1 MPKKPF
7 SYDEVPYRSVAFAQ
21 THPNRL
27 ATLGTLLGMHPAPAA
42 VADCRVLELGCG
54 RGENLIPLAL
64 ELPDAELVGIDLSE
78 RQISDGR
85 AAANIVGADNLTLT
99 HDDIMALGEGLG
111 DFDYI
116 IAHGVYSWVPVAV
129 RDRLIAI
136 CARHLRPHGIAFVS
150 YNCYPGWHMNGVVRD
165 AMLFHTRDLQDARE
179 RLRESQRVL
188 DLLCDGI
195 PDEVAH
201 YRTIFRRIQAQLRE
215 PDTPVEWLYHELLED
230 VNEPVYFREFVQ
242 HAAGHGLQLLC
253 ETNLWEMNS
262 DRLPEHTVRVLAQ
275 LGDDLIRRE
284 QYLDFINNRTFRQ
297 TLLCHQA
304 ATLDRDLDPGRIEP
318 LHAAS
323 NLKCLD
329 PESDIR
335 TKAPFRFLNR
345 ERGVTGAT
353 DHPLTKAALLCLTET
368 WPATHA
374 IAGLVERA
382 HERLGQAGAS
392 ERPARADIREL
403 NENLLAL
410 HAAGAVE
417 LHLFPP
423 RFAKRAGARPLA
435 SPWARYQ
442 LAAGGV
448 VTNLRHHG
456 IDLPP
461 LMRRLLPLLD
471 GTRTRAELVGSL
483 LATLEDGDDLLVE
496 QGRVIDRPDARRAAL
511 EAAIEPSLE
520 RLARWAMLVR

>member
-1 MPKKPF
+1 
-7 SYDEVPYRSVAFAQ
+7 VPYRSVAFAQ

-27 ATLGTLLGMHPAPAA
+27 ATLGTLLGMRPAPAA

-78 RQISDGR
+78 RQIRDGR
-85 AAANIVGADNLTLT
+85 AAADALGADNLTLE
-99 HDDIMALGEGLG
+99 HGDIMALGEGLG

-116 IAHGVYSWVPVAV
+116 LAHGVYSWVPAAV
-129 RDRLIAI
+129 RDRLLAI
-136 CARHLRPHGIAFVS
+136 CARLLRPHGIVFVS

-165 AMLFHTRDLQDARE
+165 AMLFHTRGEGGARE

-201 YRTIFRRIQAQLRE
+201 YRTIYRRVQAQLRE
-215 PDTPVEWLYHELLED
+215 PNTPVEWLYHEFLED
-230 VNEPVYFREFVQ
+230 VNEPVYFREFAQ
-242 HAAGHGLQLLC
+242 HAARHGLQFLS
-253 ETNLWEMNS
+253 EANLWEMNS
-262 DRLPEHTVRVLAQ
+262 GRLPEHAVRVLAQ

-297 TLLCHQA
+297 TLLCHRA
-304 ATLDRDLDPGRIEP
+304 ATLDRNLDPGRIAP

-335 TKAPFRFLNR
+335 AKAPFRFVNR

-374 IAGLVERA
+374 IPGLAERA
-382 HERLGQAGAS
+382 LARLGCADAS
-392 ERPARADIREL
+392 ERPVPGDVQEL
-403 NENLLAL
+403 SENLLSL
-410 HAAGAVE
+410 YAAGAVE
-417 LHLFPP
+417 LHLHPP
-423 RFAKRAGARPLA
+423 RFAERGGDRPLA

-471 GTRTRAELVGSL
+471 GTRTRAELIAAL
-483 LATLEDGDDLLVE
+483 LATLDDSDDLLIG
-496 QGRVIDRPDARRAAL
+496 QGAVIDQPEARRAAL

-520 RLARWAMLVR
+520 RLARWALLVQ